1 MVPLSPLYI
10 CLKKQNVM
18 EKISKLIRCAAKRWA
33 EKRKNTDS
41 PEQKTVE
48 TPERIE
54 TQVEKTTTQTVQ
66 NITKNLIFPLQ
77 ETGNIVHKA
86 VYCVIFF
93 ARDYYKIHFD
103 TEQIRALREHLTC
116 WEMTHN
122 HTGRQRI
129 FCISPPS

>member
-1 MVPLSPLYI
+1 
-10 CLKKQNVM
+10 M

-54 TQVEKTTTQTVQ
+54 TLVEKTTTQTVQ
-66 NITKNLIFPLQ
+66 NITKNLIFPLL
-77 ETGNIVHKA
+77 ETSNIVRKA
-86 VYCVIFF
+86 VYYVIFF